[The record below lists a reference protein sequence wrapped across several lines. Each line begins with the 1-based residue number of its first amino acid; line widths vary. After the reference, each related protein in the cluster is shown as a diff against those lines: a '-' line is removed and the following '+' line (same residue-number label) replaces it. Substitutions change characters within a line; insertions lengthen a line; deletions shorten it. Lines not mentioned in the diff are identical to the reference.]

1 MKTDDHLLAP
11 INDEKRK
18 EIDEQ
23 VSKQYRHLSIDEN
36 VEKDTF
42 KINGQNYALVSFV
55 SPESN
60 QKIKEGIGMKIKGVF
75 DKLDE
80 AKEHAEKLQKLD
92 PTFDIYVVEM
102 YSWLLVPPN
111 PDLVSDQVNVDQKL
125 NDIIVGHKESQLKSK
140 MYFEERKRELQENI
154 KKENTKQIEE
164 NEKIKEINVKQ
175 ESEENEE
182 NEENEEKESKEIN

>member
-1 MKTDDHLLAP
+1 METDDHLLEP

-23 VSKQYRHLSIDEN
+23 VSKQFRHLSIDEN

-111 PDLVSDQVNVDQKL
+111 PELVSDQVNVDQKL

-154 KKENTKQIEE
+154 KQENTKQIEE
-164 NEKIKEINVKQ
+164 NKKMKEINVTQ
-175 ESEENEE
+175 ESEE
-182 NEENEEKESKEIN
+182 SKQIN